1 MEKAQSLGWEVVRRP
16 TGGGIVFHNEAEV
29 TYSLVTGV
37 DGLPAGLISSF
48 KKISEAVIIGL
59 GGLGIRAEI
68 REQSPDVKSGSR
80 PKRRDTG
87 LCFSYPAEYEIVVS
101 GRKIVGAAQ
110 KRGKKALLQQ
120 GSVYVRKEPDDI
132 LSMLKK
138 PIDKK
143 VYRENAISVE
153 EVLGREVGF
162 EELSGALVKGFREKL
177 GVKIV
182 EETRNKIQ

>member
-120 GSVYVRKEPDDI
+120 GSIFVRKDSGDI
-132 LSMLKK
+132 LSVLKK
-138 PIDKK
+138 PIDPE
-143 VYRENAISVE
+143 VYKNRMVSVE
-153 EVLGREVGF
+153 EILSREVGF
-162 EELSGALVKGFREKL
+162 EELSGALFKGFKEGL
-177 GVKIV
+177 GI
-182 EETRNKIQ
+182 EI